1 MLNMLKS
8 RSVMFTAS
16 SLWVA
21 LILVIFVFRGGGA
34 VPVPVEPRPGPS
46 QSSLAQQAAAVAAQ
60 GDYERAWD
68 LYYQALQ
75 VEPED
80 VSLWYGLGVTLS
92 NLNQRKET
100 EQAFRY
106 VVRRGRPD
114 SEEVRFARRWLVS
127 AGVQLE
133 PVRFTAPAAPLGD
146 ASGDKASVR
155 GKVTWGGRE
164 ADGRSVRVQIL
175 LAGLNGAAEGK
186 RFNARA
192 TLGQSYRFERLPP
205 GSYRL
210 IGAAAG
216 QRLWDLALSVEDG
229 KEVVLDLGK
238 DNSSAPTIALS
249 R

>member
-1 MLNMLKS
+1 MVKS
-8 RSVMFTAS
+8 RSVMFAAS
-16 SLWVA
+16 SLWAA
-21 LILVIFVFRGGGA
+21 LILVTLIFRGGGA
-34 VPVPVEPRPGPS
+34 VPVPVEPRLEPS
-46 QSSLAQQAAAVAAQ
+46 QVSLAHQAAALAAK
-60 GDYERAWD
+60 GDHERAWD

-75 VEPED
+75 IEPED
-80 VSLWYGLGVTLS
+80 VALWYGLGVTLS
-92 NLNQRKET
+92 NLNQPKET

-106 VVRRGRPD
+106 VVRHGQPD
-114 SEEVRFARRWLVS
+114 SEEVKFARRWLVS

-133 PVRFTAPAAPLGD
+133 PVRFAAPAVWD

-155 GKVTWGGRE
+155 GKVTWRGRE
-164 ADGRSVRVQIL
+164 ADGPPVRVQIL

-192 TLGQSYRFERLPP
+192 ALGQAYRFERLPA

-216 QRLWDLALSVEDG
+216 QRLWDLTLSVEDG
-229 KEVVLDLGK
+229 REVVLDLGT

>member
-34 VPVPVEPRPGPS
+34 VPVPIEQRPGPS
-46 QSSLAQQAAAVAAQ
+46 QSSLAQQAATAAAK
-60 GDYERAWD
+60 GDYGGAWD

-75 VEPED
+75 VEPEN

-106 VVRRGRPD
+106 VVSHGRPD
-114 SEEVRFARRWLVS
+114 SEEVKFGRRWLVS

-133 PVRFTAPAAPLGD
+133 PVRFTAAPSTVGD
-146 ASGDKASVR
+146 ASGDKASVKGR
-155 GKVTWGGRE
+155 VTWGGRE
-164 ADGRSVRVQIL
+164 ADGQPVRVQIL

-192 TLGQSYRFERLPP
+192 ALGQSYRFDRLPP

-216 QRLWDLALSVEDG
+216 QHLWDLTLSVEDG
-229 KEVVLDLGK
+229 REVVLNLGK
-238 DNSSAPTIALS
+238 DNSSNPTVALS